1 MQDRNGTA
9 PCRRTG
15 GFTLI
20 ELLVVIAIIA
30 ILAAMLLPALSAAKQ
45 KAYLASCLNNMKQ
58 VSVGSAIYS
67 GDYND
72 WLMPENIRA
81 ADQND
86 NSAFNLV
93 AQSEEFDYAWSG
105 PDRNQLLQSATST
118 TGISANIGYLFPMKC
133 LGNGETLF
141 CPSYAVKP
149 QSGIY
154 SMSTFL
160 PLLHPKLNGAGFSY
174 GAVFSSYQWN
184 PWADLNTTVTVGG
197 KALHPRL
204 YPKYTSFGSGG
215 AKVLSLE
222 HLVNNNVNATDGTMD
237 PKFVAHDHARVEVAM
252 YSDNSVQ
259 SVKITPAIWSSAW
272 ANYTAAQGNV
282 SFLYLADL
290 NNLLTALQAAH

>member
-1 MQDRNGTA
+1 MQARNGA
-9 PCRRTG
+9 VSCGRPA

-58 VSVGSAIYS
+58 VSIGAMIYA

-72 WLMPENIRA
+72 CLMPENIRA
-81 ADQND
+81 TSQTDY
-86 NSAFNLV
+86 SAFDLV
-93 AQSEEFDYAWSG
+93 DQSEEFDYAWSG
-105 PDRNQLLQSATST
+105 PDRNQLLPADATT
-118 TGISANIGYLFPMKC
+118 TGIYSNIGLLFPMRC
-133 LGNGETLF
+133 LGSGQTLF

-184 PWADLNTTVTVGG
+184 PWADLNTTVNVGG
-197 KALHPRL
+197 KALHPRI
-204 YPKYTSFGSGG
+204 YKKSTSFGSGG

-222 HLVNNNVNATDGTMD
+222 HLVNNNVAATDGTMD
-237 PKFVAHDHARVEVAM
+237 PKFVAHDKARVEVVM

-272 ANYTAAQGNV
+272 ANYTAGQGAV